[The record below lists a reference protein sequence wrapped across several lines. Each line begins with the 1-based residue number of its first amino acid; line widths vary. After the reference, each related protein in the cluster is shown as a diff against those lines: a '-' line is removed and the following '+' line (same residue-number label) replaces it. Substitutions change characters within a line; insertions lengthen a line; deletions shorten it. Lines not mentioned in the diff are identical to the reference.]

1 MNQQEQK
8 TKLCILRDIF
18 RAIRECEMNFQEKY
32 DLCLNE
38 GMALCSL
45 SKKGKITSSE
55 LAECLGLTNSN
66 TSKVIRSIEEKG
78 LISRIMGKTD
88 KRNMYFKISK
98 AGIQKLE
105 EMNEAEPEIDT
116 VLSFIYDTKK
126 EQTISVL

>member
-18 RAIRECEMNFQEKY
+18 RSIREYEIDFQEKY

-45 SKKGKITSSE
+45 NRKGKITSSE
-55 LAECLGLTNSN
+55 LADCLGLTNSN

-78 LISRIMGKTD
+78 LVDRIMGKTD

-98 AGIQKLE
+98 DGIKKLQE
-105 EMNEAEPEIDT
+105 INEAEAEIESILDLIYNTEKEKT
-116 VLSFIYDTKK
+116 V
-126 EQTISVL
+126 SVL